1 MDTPLPD
8 AVKVAFLSF
17 DSAMR
22 SNLGVARPLDMVVMP
37 RDRSL
42 PLLTRRIEPD
52 DEYFNEMSLSWAH
65 MLHQTTRTIPDPPF
79 MEGYGGDNE
88 GRDRGAACRQPSSLR
103 APVSAG
109 ERPPPGGRQSIVA
122 GTKRSVRVE
131 H

>member
-42 PLLTRRIEPD
+42 PLPTRRIEPD

-65 MLHQTTRTIPDPPF
+65 MPHQATRTIADPPF
-79 MEGYGGDNE
+79 LVGYGGDYE
-88 GRDRGAACRQPSSLR
+88 ERDPGAAGRQPPR
-103 APVSAG
+103 IWAPVAARAIG
-109 ERPPPGGRQSIVA
+109 
-122 GTKRSVRVE
+122 KRCCRESG
-131 H
+131 